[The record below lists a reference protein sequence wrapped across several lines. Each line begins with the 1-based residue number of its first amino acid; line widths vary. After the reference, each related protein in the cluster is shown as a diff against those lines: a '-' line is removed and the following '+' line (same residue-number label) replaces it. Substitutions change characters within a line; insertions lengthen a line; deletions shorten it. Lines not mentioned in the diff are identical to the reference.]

1 MDAYSPTAGDA
12 LTGRLVLAIA
22 GVLLSAS
29 VIGCV
34 LRWTLARRQAHPAID
49 ELNRRIG
56 AWWVIVASIG
66 LAFLGG
72 RAGVT
77 VFFALCSAGALRE
90 FLTSAPSPPPARP
103 QVLLSF
109 LLILPLQY
117 WLVWS
122 VSAFLFGTCLPLLAL
137 IALSPLGRKADR
149 TLAAAWLI
157 CLFGLSHIPAV
168 LTLPIAGTL
177 GDPLH
182 LPLFLLLVTQASDVL
197 QYAWGKL
204 LGRRPIAPRLSPS
217 KTLEGTLG
225 GLLSAVALGAALA
238 PLTPFSPA
246 GAAGVSL
253 LLTLL
258 GFAGGLSL
266 SAIKRRRGIKDWG
279 TLIPGHG
286 GLLDRLD
293 SLYLSAPAFYYLL
306 RFGGIS

>member
-1 MDAYSPTAGDA
+1 MPPSCSTLHGTAALKAGAQNCGAVPPPPGLRLAAANHGVFRVADA
-12 LTGRLVLAIA
+12 TGRAAQVTCPGHPEALVLVATPD
-22 GVLLSAS
+22 GGWVMPCAS
-29 VIGCV
+29 
-34 LRWTLARRQAHPAID
+34 
-49 ELNRRIG
+49 
-56 AWWVIVASIG
+56 
-66 LAFLGG
+66 
-72 RAGVT
+72 
-77 VFFALCSAGALRE
+77 GALR
-90 FLTSAPSPPPARP
+90 FGRGLDVVADAPLIEGAD
-103 QVLLSF
+103 LLS
-109 LLILPLQY
+109 
-117 WLVWS
+117 
-122 VSAFLFGTCLPLLAL
+122 
-137 IALSPLGRKADR
+137 
-149 TLAAAWLI
+149 
-157 CLFGLSHIPAV
+157 GLSAADW
-168 LTLPIAGTL
+168 LEDGALIAGTL